1 MPPVPFPSARK
12 CGVRTAPQPRWRAA
26 GRSCAGACLALL
38 LLAACGDPAPPL
50 AAAPGPQDLPGA
62 DIGRGKTLVAR
73 YACASCHEIPGVRGA
88 SARVGPTLRNLGERA
103 YLGGVLANTPANLVS
118 WLRDPPAHAPGTAMP
133 DVGLTADEA
142 RDIAAYLLTLR

>member
-1 MPPVPFPSARK
+1 MPLVQFPSTRERCPRAAR
-12 CGVRTAPQPRWRAA
+12 QPRWRAA
-26 GRSCAGACLALL
+26 GRSCAGACLVALA
-38 LLAACGDPAPPL
+38 LAACGDPAPPL
-50 AAAPGPQDLPGA
+50 AAAPAPQDLPEA
-62 DIGRGKTLVAR
+62 DIGRGKALVVR

-133 DVGLTADEA
+133 DVGLTADQA